1 LKKSRLILL
10 SSAIAICPAMIP
22 AQTASL
28 EICNNGQKEIDV
40 AVAAR
45 IQLFIT
51 GYKWKSTGWY
61 AVPARDCAVVYSED
75 YDEAGPITPQSGA
88 RIAYTVVNSEGVWGA
103 YLSGVKNGGWMRS
116 GTGDICVKRG
126 EPFEFTRPAGDP
138 AADCEGMTIPVADEF
153 LPEHAGKYTVT
164 MAWEGDR
171 FFTPLGTGQP
181 AAGNTPQKPPEDSV
195 GMQVLKALAKAA
207 AEEGRKKQ
215 EADAA
220 AAESQRQA
228 QAAQEQRQA
237 DPPPVAPPAA
247 PPAPA
252 TPPPAPP
259 NTPEDDPIGSGGI
272 IAPPATFNAL
282 MCVPAAIANDSA
294 WSAPEAG
301 SKMAA
306 FRDVVAQYI
315 VSIAKPGWEY
325 WVIPGQYES
334 FDPASPT
341 SGNQIVSTVS
351 PASGR
356 FDEFDPKCPSGY
368 SGYWVKVSH

>member
-1 LKKSRLILL
+1 LILL
-10 SSAIAICPAMIP
+10 SGAIAICPAMIP

-28 EICNNGQKEIDV
+28 EVCNNGRKEIDV

-51 GYKWKSTGWY
+51 GYKWKNSGWY
-61 AVPARDCAVVYSED
+61 AVPARGCAVVYSED

-88 RIAYTVVNSEGVWGA
+88 RIAYTVVNSDGVWGA
-103 YLSGVKNGGWMRS
+103 YQSDVKSGGWLHS
-116 GTGDICVKRG
+116 GSGEICVKRG

-138 AADCEGMTIPVADEF
+138 AADCADMTIPVADEF

-164 MAWEGDR
+164 MEWEGDR
-171 FFTPLGTGQP
+171 FFTPLGKGQP
-181 AAGNTPQKPPEDSV
+181 ASGNTPQKPPEDSV
-195 GMQVLKALAKAA
+195 GMQMLKALAKAA
-207 AEEGRKKQ
+207 AEEGQKKQ
-215 EADAA
+215 QADAA

-228 QAAQEQRQA
+228 QAAQEQRQP
-237 DPPPVAPPAA
+237 DPPAAA

-252 TPPPAPP
+252 PPSPAPAS
-259 NTPEDDPIGSGGI
+259 TPADDPIGGGGF
-272 IAPPATFNAL
+272 IAPPTSFNAM

-306 FRDVVAQYI
+306 FRGVVAHYI
-315 VSIAKPGWEY
+315 VSIAKPSWEY

-341 SGNQIVSTVS
+341 SGNQIVSAVS
-351 PASGR
+351 PESGR

-368 SGYWVKVSH
+368 SGYWVKVSR